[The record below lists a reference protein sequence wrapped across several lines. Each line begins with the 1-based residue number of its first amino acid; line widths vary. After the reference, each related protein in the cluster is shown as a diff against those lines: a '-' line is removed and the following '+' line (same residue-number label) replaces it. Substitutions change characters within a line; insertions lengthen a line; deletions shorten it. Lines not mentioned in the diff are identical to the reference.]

1 MPDAYALGEGR
12 FLQNANS
19 LSGANALFASLGPV
33 PRNRV
38 WTILSALAYCSV
50 AETQTYWFAIISL
63 DTNRYPVTAPASASI
78 APAVTQWYPMLRE
91 GMELKLYPGE
101 SLYALRAAATAG
113 SSIGLFIRFIESQL
127 PLYEEVEPQ
136 VQRRR
141 IQLSPGNL
149 GRGLIGRVLPG
160 RSPGSGIDSGETG
173 GGGGLP
179 PVV

>member
-113 SSIGLFIRFIESQL
+113 SCIGLYIRYIDSQL

-136 VQRRR
+136 QQRKR
-141 IQLSPGNL
+141 ISSVPSNI
-149 GRGLIGRVLPG
+149 GRGIVARTLPG
-160 RSPGSGIDSGETG
+160 SSPGSGG
-173 GGGGLP
+173 GGGGGGTPP
-179 PVV
+179 PVY